1 MNRTKYLLGLIAA
14 GSLLAS
20 GTALA
25 GPISFTMSPVGT
37 SSNLS
42 APRAAE
48 QAFLATLVSGVVT
61 EDFEGFD
68 APTQG
73 TPIGTAVG
81 SFSMDVP
88 GSGGLC
94 SGSLG
99 GCGAGVAILDSGSS
113 VFNGRFN
120 TTVGGSNWLDSF
132 DAQEFHFTPNAG
144 INSIGFYIT
153 DPNDAGGRFT
163 FNTATGTESVDFGS
177 IFGGGLSNGRAFY
190 LTFTSSDE
198 ITGLTI
204 YSNNRDDGFGID
216 DVTIGVPEPGT
227 LALLGMG
234 LLGAGL
240 ARRRRAA

>member
-1 MNRTKYLLGLIAA
+1 MNRTKHLLGLLAA
-14 GSLLAS
+14 GSLLVS
-20 GTALA
+20 GTAIA

-37 SSNLS
+37 SSNMS

-48 QAFLATLVSGVVT
+48 RAFLATLVSGVVT
-61 EDFEGFD
+61 EDFEDIAVG
-68 APTQG
+68 TQG
-73 TPIGTAVG
+73 SPISTDVG
-81 SFSMDVP
+81 SFSMEVA

-94 SGSLG
+94 RTS
-99 GCGAGVAILDSGSS
+99 CGDGVIVLDAGSS
-113 VFNGRFN
+113 IFGGRFN

-132 DAQEFHFTPNAG
+132 DAQEFRFTPNAG

-153 DPNDAGGRFT
+153 DPNDSGGRFT
-163 FNTATGTESVDFGS
+163 FNTTTGTETVDFGS

-190 LTFTSSDE
+190 LTFTSADD

-204 YSNNRDDGFGID
+204 FSNNGDDGFGVD